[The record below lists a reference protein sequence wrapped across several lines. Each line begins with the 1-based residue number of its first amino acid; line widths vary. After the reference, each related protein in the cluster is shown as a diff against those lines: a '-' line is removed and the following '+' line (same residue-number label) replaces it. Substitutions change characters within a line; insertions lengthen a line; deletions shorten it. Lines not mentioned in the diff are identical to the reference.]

1 MLCQLAIQDIVLIDR
16 LTLEMGAGLTAL
28 TGETGAGKSILL
40 DSLSLAVGAKADK
53 GLVRHGA
60 EKGMVAATFEVGADH
75 PAWTHLD
82 EGGLSTEDDTIT
94 LRRVQLADGRSRA
107 FINDQACSIGLLRS
121 VGETLLEVHGQHQSL
136 GFLNV
141 AAHRSLLDQYAGLVD
156 EVAHVRAQWRVLADL
171 KAEATAQAKAR
182 DDAAREADYLR
193 HVAAELEALA
203 PEEGEEAS
211 LADRRAKL
219 QAAERIADD
228 LRSALDVLEE
238 DGPTRR
244 LSAAAAQIDRAS
256 THLPTEDAAP
266 LLEAVTRLDG
276 ALEEFAEARR
286 AVVAAADA
294 FVQDPEALND
304 VEERLFA
311 LRAAGRKFS
320 RAPDR

>member
-121 VGETLLEVHGQHQSL
+121 VGETLLEIHGQHQSL

-156 EVAHVRAQWRVLADL
+156 EVARRHLLQQRPIGGEGFYEFERHPIRLANRSIG
-171 KAEATAQAKAR
+171 AGIEAFRCIAFSICCA
-182 DDAAREADYLR
+182 
-193 HVAAELEALA
+193 
-203 PEEGEEAS
+203 
-211 LADRRAKL
+211 ADRWQGPDAEGVISRVGWVGVHF
-219 QAAERIADD
+219 AASD
-228 LRSALDVLEE
+228 
-238 DGPTRR
+238 
-244 LSAAAAQIDRAS
+244 
-256 THLPTEDAAP
+256 
-266 LLEAVTRLDG
+266 
-276 ALEEFAEARR
+276 
-286 AVVAAADA
+286 
-294 FVQDPEALND
+294 
-304 VEERLFA
+304 
-311 LRAAGRKFS
+311 KFKS
-320 RAPDR
+320 GG